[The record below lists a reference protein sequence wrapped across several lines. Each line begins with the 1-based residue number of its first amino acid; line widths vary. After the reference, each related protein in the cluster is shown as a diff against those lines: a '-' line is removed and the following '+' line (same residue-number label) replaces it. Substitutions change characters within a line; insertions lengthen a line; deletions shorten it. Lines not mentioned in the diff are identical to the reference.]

1 MKEVETD
8 MREAAVRYFEGCL
21 SAQDEERLYR
31 FIQESGGNY
40 SLFKEWERQWL
51 ETSVANERTE
61 FEWEKLQARLH
72 TRKAVTPMLLPGVG
86 AFWRKI
92 AAVVAIVILTAV
104 KSNFLQ
110 RAITGVIFVA
120 VLVGCI
126 LGGPISFT
134 ILFALISALTI
145 NEFGNIVNRM
155 EHTHMNKPISIL
167 AGLFLFLCFGYIGV
181 VPGANEIFI
190 PYLFLIL
197 YLFISELYKKQPNP
211 LNNWAYAM
219 MSQIYIALSF
229 ALLNVLAYHSSA
241 TESVSQYNPILP
253 LSIFIFNWVNDT
265 GAYCTGML
273 FGKHRLFERI
283 SPKKSWEGSI
293 GGAVFSIIAAIVLAH
308 FFTFLSTGVWIGLG
322 LTVVVFGTWGDL
334 TESLMKRTLGIKDS
348 SNILP
353 GHGGMLDRF
362 DSTLMAVPAAVV
374 YLYLVGLILA

>member
-1 MKEVETD
+1 
-8 MREAAVRYFEGCL
+8 
-21 SAQDEERLYR
+21 
-31 FIQESGGNY
+31 
-40 SLFKEWERQWL
+40 
-51 ETSVANERTE
+51 
-61 FEWEKLQARLH
+61 
-72 TRKAVTPMLLPGVG
+72 
-86 AFWRKI
+86 
-92 AAVVAIVILTAV
+92 V

-110 RAITGVIFVA
+110 RAITGIIFVA

-145 NEFGNIVNRM
+145 NEFGTIVNRM
-155 EHTHMNKPISIL
+155 ENTRMNKPISIL

-241 TESVSQYNPILP
+241 ADSVSQYNPILP

-293 GGAVFSIIAAIVLAH
+293 GGAVFSIIAAIILAH
-308 FFTFLSTGVWIGLG
+308 FFTFLSTGIWIGLG

-348 SNILP
+348 GNILP

-374 YLYLVGLILA
+374 YLYLVGLITA

>member
-1 MKEVETD
+1 M
-8 MREAAVRYFEGCL
+8 
-21 SAQDEERLYR
+21 
-31 FIQESGGNY
+31 
-40 SLFKEWERQWL
+40 
-51 ETSVANERTE
+51 
-61 FEWEKLQARLH
+61 
-72 TRKAVTPMLLPGVG
+72 
-86 AFWRKI
+86 
-92 AAVVAIVILTAV
+92 

-145 NEFGNIVNRM
+145 NEFGNIVNRIK
-155 EHTHMNKPISIL
+155 HTRMNKPISIL

-293 GGAVFSIIAAIVLAH
+293 GGAVFSIIAAIVMAH

-348 SNILP
+348 GNILP